1 MKKLRTLIAATALV
15 FAGGASA
22 APVIGSGLQGVLNGL
37 YTCASCDGT
46 APDANT
52 QQANEVGTFVISAGM
67 GSITTMIIELA
78 GNAGSNRLGIYDPFS
93 TARLQLFGGSA
104 STAAQS
110 LLMVGMGAGSS
121 VNFTSVNLTGWAT
134 FRDSSGKVT
143 SNNTYVNT
151 SVSLWVRPNQY
162 VFQTV
167 NPNLYV
173 TFYRDGK
180 IVGSTYMNG
189 SISVNGWPSSNF
201 FSLSGSGYLNGS
213 IYVEDAQ

>member
-1 MKKLRTLIAATALV
+1 MKKIILTAACAFL
-15 FAGGASA
+15 AGSLSA
-22 APVIGSGLQGVLNGL
+22 AEFGLNSADALKQVSVSAPKVELPAAPAPAKVRTGQYVQVSGYVNLSGNGWMPGN
-37 YTCASCDGT
+37 DG
-46 APDANT
+46 
-52 QQANEVGTFVISAGM
+52 G
-67 GSITTMIIELA
+67 
-78 GNAGSNRLGIYDPFS
+78 
-93 TARLQLFGGSA
+93 
-104 STAAQS
+104 
-110 LLMVGMGAGSS
+110 
-121 VNFTSVNLTGWAT
+121 FTSVNLTGWAT